1 MTAESQARLIY
12 MANQIAR
19 NFAVLGHDEAV
30 AATLDHIVKFWDPR
44 MKAQIVVLAAE
55 GAGHFE
61 PITAAAVAQLRAMPA
76 HG

>member
-1 MTAESQARLIY
+1 MTAETQARLIY
-12 MANQIAR
+12 MANQIGR
-19 NFAVLGHDEAV
+19 NFAALGHDDAV
-30 AATLDHIVKFWDPR
+30 SATLDHIVKFWDPR

-61 PITAAAVAQLRAMPA
+61 LITSAAVAQLRAMPA